1 MLEYNFDHVMK
12 IVYCLNSIRFLGGI
26 QRVTTVKANAL
37 AEIPGNEVY
46 VVVTDN
52 KAGPAIHELSPK
64 VHLIDLDI
72 NYYDRNQERSM
83 LTNLIVG
90 MAKGIPHKKALKRTL
105 RQINPDIVV
114 SVGMSEKYM
123 LTSMKRRTW
132 KIIREFHS
140 EKNYRSKHARS
151 LFKKVQGKVSDFYEF
166 HYADKKF
173 DRIVVL
179 TDEDKETNWQG
190 WSNVSVMP
198 NPVAFKCDTPSDLR
212 DKTVISMGRLE
223 PVKNFSSLISAFQI
237 VAQRHPDWTLKI
249 YGDGSLK
256 GSLQKQINESG
267 LQDNVSLMGFS
278 SDMKNVLRQS
288 SIFAFSS
295 LVEGFALVIVEAME
309 CGLPVISYQCSCGP
323 KDIITNGKD
332 GFLVPVND
340 EQMFAD
346 KICDLIEDENLR
358 RQISY
363 AARVRAQ
370 HYHVENIA
378 QQWMDLFNEVMG
390 IRHEAGNNGN
400 TNNWVGQ

>member
-1 MLEYNFDHVMK
+1 MK

-37 AEIPGNEVY
+37 ADIPGNEVY

-52 KAGPAIHELSPK
+52 KAGPEIHELSPK

-72 NYYDRNQERSM
+72 NYYDHNQERSM

-90 MAKGIPHKKALKRTL
+90 MAKGVPHKKALVKVL
-105 RQINPDIVV
+105 NQINPDIVI

-123 LTSMKRRTW
+123 LTSMKKRTW

-140 EKNYRSKHARS
+140 EKYYRSKHAYS
-151 LFKKVQGKVSDFYEF
+151 LFKKIQGRLSDFYEF

-179 TDEDKETNWQG
+179 TEEDKETNWQG
-190 WSNVSVMP
+190 WSNVSVIP
-198 NPVAFKCDTPSDLR
+198 NPVAFKCDSPSDLTE
-212 DKTVISMGRLE
+212 KSVISMGRLE
-223 PVKNFSSLISAFQI
+223 HVKNFSSLISAFNI

-256 GSLQKQINESG
+256 ESLQNQINGNG
-267 LQDNVSLMGFS
+267 LQNNVFLMGFS
-278 SDMKNVLRQS
+278 NDMESALRQS

-309 CGLPVISYQCSCGP
+309 CGLPAVSYQCPCGP
-323 KDIITNGKD
+323 KDIITDGKD

-340 EQMFAD
+340 EQMLAD

-358 RQISY
+358 RQM
-363 AARVRAQ
+363 AAAAKVRAQ

-378 QQWMDLFNEVMG
+378 KQWMELFNVV
-390 IRHEAGNNGN
+390 
-400 TNNWVGQ
+400 TNQS

>member
-1 MLEYNFDHVMK
+1 MK

-37 AEIPGNEVY
+37 ADIPGNEVY
-46 VVVTDN
+46 IVVTDN
-52 KAGPAIHELSPK
+52 KAGPEIHELSPK

-72 NYYDRNQERSM
+72 NYYDHNQERSM

-90 MAKGIPHKKALKRTL
+90 VAKGVPHKKALVKVL
-105 RQINPDIVV
+105 NQINPDIVI

-123 LTSMKRRTW
+123 LTSMKKRTW

-140 EKNYRSKHARS
+140 EKYYRSKHAYS
-151 LFKKVQGKVSDFYEF
+151 LFKKIQGRLSDFYEF

-179 TDEDKETNWQG
+179 TEEDKETNWQG
-190 WSNVSVMP
+190 WSNVSVIP
-198 NPVAFKCDTPSDLR
+198 NPVAFKCDSPSDLTE
-212 DKTVISMGRLE
+212 KSVISMGRLE
-223 PVKNFSSLISAFQI
+223 HVKNFSSLISAFNI
-237 VAQRHPDWTLKI
+237 VAQRHPDWTLNI

-256 GSLQKQINESG
+256 ESLQNQINGNG
-267 LQDNVSLMGFS
+267 LQNNVFLMGFS
-278 SDMKNVLRQS
+278 NDMESALRQS

-309 CGLPVISYQCSCGP
+309 CGLPAVSYQCPCGP
-323 KDIITNGKD
+323 KDIITDGKD

-340 EQMFAD
+340 EQMLAD

-358 RQISY
+358 RQM
-363 AARVRAQ
+363 AAAAKVRAQ

-378 QQWMDLFNEVMG
+378 KQWMELFNVV
-390 IRHEAGNNGN
+390 
-400 TNNWVGQ
+400 TNQS

>member
-1 MLEYNFDHVMK
+1 MK

-37 AEIPGNEVY
+37 ADIPGNEVY
-46 VVVTDN
+46 IVVTDN
-52 KAGPAIHELSPK
+52 KAGPEIHELSPK

-72 NYYDRNQERSM
+72 NYYDHNQERSM

-90 MAKGIPHKKALKRTL
+90 VAKGVPHKKALVKVL
-105 RQINPDIVV
+105 NQINPDIVI

-123 LTSMKRRTW
+123 LTSMKKRTW

-140 EKNYRSKHARS
+140 EKYYRSKHAYS
-151 LFKKVQGKVSDFYEF
+151 MFKKIQGRLSDFYEF

-179 TDEDKETNWQG
+179 TEEDKETNWQG
-190 WSNVSVMP
+190 WSNVSVIP
-198 NPVAFKCDTPSDLR
+198 NPVAFKCDSPSDLTE
-212 DKTVISMGRLE
+212 KSVISMGRLE
-223 PVKNFSSLISAFQI
+223 HVKNFSSLISAFNI
-237 VAQRHPDWTLKI
+237 VAQRHPDWTLNI

-256 GSLQKQINESG
+256 ESLQNQINGNG
-267 LQDNVSLMGFS
+267 LQNNVFLMGFS
-278 SDMKNVLRQS
+278 NDMESALRQS

-309 CGLPVISYQCSCGP
+309 CGLPAVSYQCPCGP
-323 KDIITNGKD
+323 KDIITDGKD

-340 EQMFAD
+340 EQMLAD

-358 RQISY
+358 RQM
-363 AARVRAQ
+363 AAAAKVRAQ

-378 QQWMDLFNEVMG
+378 KQWMELFNVV
-390 IRHEAGNNGN
+390 
-400 TNNWVGQ
+400 TNQS